1 MSGTRGCPAYTET
14 ERDTETQR
22 DRERERES
30 SFALARTLRQ
40 PRPTTRT
47 RETGVVWRSTG
58 LHPFAAGISPPP
70 PNNRCA
76 ATAAGNG
83 VALGCSSR
91 APFSRTTGTVST
103 WPPRPCGIA
112 VHERAPCASHALCRR
127 LPAARSP
134 SLSCIQAHVNW
145 MGMQQVATT
154 YGRRHLVHTAPTG
167 SPLRHSAHLQDST
180 AMSRVHRRVRRH

>member
-1 MSGTRGCPAYTET
+1 M
-14 ERDTETQR
+14 
-22 DRERERES
+22 
-30 SFALARTLRQ
+30 
-40 PRPTTRT
+40 
-47 RETGVVWRSTG
+47 WRSIG
-58 LHPFAAGISPPP
+58 LHAFAAGISPPP

-76 ATAAGNG
+76 ATAARNG

-154 YGRRHLVHTAPTG
+154 YGRRHLVHSTNGQFTSSFGTPAGQHSHESPSPARSTTLIIFARRCCVIASHIYVLQEIARRMGAPT
-167 SPLRHSAHLQDST
+167 SS
-180 AMSRVHRRVRRH
+180 